1 MTMSALAAISIGATD
16 TLGSPVIR
24 SHPLDAG
31 TVYRIRLSRNAPTT
45 CVFPGPLSG
54 LEGANASQNPADHP
68 PVLLTHQEG
77 ANHFTLI
84 ALRDDATAA
93 LNVLYQNRVYVLDFV
108 ADFTGDRIVT
118 FLDQPLTGPAPKP
131 QRLSSATLRAL
142 LDRARQHPRLATR
155 SPSLSHEI
163 EYADHGTVTHYQDFE
178 VTLLRV
184 FRFEAEDTLVFHVR
198 FRNTSERS
206 ILYDPQN
213 LAVRTGSEV
222 FLASLSDA
230 TGLIP
235 PQSTT
240 QGYFAVSSSPQNGR
254 ANLTVRDNFTV
265 IVPRTEP

>member
-1 MTMSALAAISIGATD
+1 MSALTLLSGIGITD
-16 TLGSPVIR
+16 TFGENVIR

-31 TVYRIRLSRNAPTT
+31 TVYRIRLSRSAPTT

-54 LEGANASQNPADHP
+54 LEGANVSKNAADHP

-77 ANHFTLI
+77 ANFFTLI
-84 ALRDDATAA
+84 ALRDDTTAA

-108 ADFTGDRIVT
+108 SGAPGDRIVT
-118 FLDQPLTGPAPKP
+118 FLDQPLTGPAAKP
-131 QRLSSATLRAL
+131 QRLSPAALRGL
-142 LDRARQHPRLATR
+142 LDRARQHSRLTTNTPGA
-155 SPSLSHEI
+155 SPVYD
-163 EYADHGTVTHYQDFE
+163 YAEPGTVTRYRDFE

-198 FRNTSERS
+198 FRNTGDRS

-222 FLASLSDA
+222 FLSSLSDA

-240 QGYFAVSSSPQNGR
+240 QGYFAVGSSQQNGR
-254 ANLTVRDNFTV
+254 ANLTVRDVFSV
-265 IVPRTEP
+265 IVPRVEP